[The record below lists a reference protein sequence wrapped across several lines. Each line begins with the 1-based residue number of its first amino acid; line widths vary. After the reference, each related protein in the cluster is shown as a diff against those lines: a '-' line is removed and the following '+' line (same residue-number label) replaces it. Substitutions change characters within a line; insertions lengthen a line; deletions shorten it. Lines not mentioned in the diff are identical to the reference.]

1 MKVGEVM
8 SRRVVAATPH
18 ATCQDLAKKMLS
30 GFFSGLP
37 VVDEQQ
43 RVIGI
48 VTEFDIL
55 KVLQNR
61 EQYGFCSATAEEIMS
76 KEPVCINEDAEVDE
90 AIRLMRE
97 RRFIRLPV
105 VRDGKLVGVISRGD
119 ILRAYVQDDFVTL
132 QNGEITGRE

>member
-55 KVLQNR
+55 KVLQSHKKSDL
-61 EQYGFCSATAEEIMS
+61 CSATAEEIMS